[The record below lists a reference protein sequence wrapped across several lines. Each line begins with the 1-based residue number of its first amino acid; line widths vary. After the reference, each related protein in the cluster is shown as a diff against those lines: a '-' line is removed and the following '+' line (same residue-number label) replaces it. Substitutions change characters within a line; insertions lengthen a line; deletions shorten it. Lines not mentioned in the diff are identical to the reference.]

1 MAGTDDR
8 PGTRIKGASLL
19 ARLEYVTEKGGPE
32 LLERVL
38 AGLAPADRKVLE
50 GPPLPGSSFPLAL
63 NERLDEAI
71 AHAVNPLD
79 LLGVY
84 RELGRAS
91 AQKNLRKLHAIFL
104 RGRNP
109 HAVLEGFPAVRATY
123 YSDGTASY
131 ERSSDTGGVL
141 RVKGASSHSLPDC
154 ESTAGYFERAIELVG
169 AQDVRVELA
178 RCRYRGD
185 ALCEF
190 RCGWR

>member
-1 MAGTDDR
+1 MAGTDDGS
-8 PGTRIKGASLL
+8 GTRIKGASLL

-32 LLERVL
+32 LLARVL
-38 AGLAPADRKVLE
+38 ARLAPADRKLLE
-50 GPPLPGSSFPLAL
+50 GHPLPGSFFPLEL

-79 LLGVY
+79 LVGVY

-91 AQKNLRKLHAIFL
+91 AQKNLQKFHAIFL
-104 RGRNP
+104 RGQNP
-109 HAVLEGFPAVRATY
+109 HAVLEGFPAVRGTY

-131 ERSSDTGGVL
+131 ERTTDTSGIL

-169 AQDVRVELA
+169 AQDARVELA
-178 RCRYRGD
+178 HCRGRGD

>member
-1 MAGTDDR
+1 MAGTDDGS
-8 PGTRIKGASLL
+8 GTRIKGASLL

-32 LLERVL
+32 LLARVL
-38 AGLAPADRKVLE
+38 ARLAPADRKLLE
-50 GPPLPGSSFPLAL
+50 GHPLPGSFFPLEL

-79 LLGVY
+79 LVGVY

-91 AQKNLRKLHAIFL
+91 AQKNLQKLHAIFL
-104 RGRNP
+104 RGQDP
-109 HAVLEGFPAVRATY
+109 HAVLAGFPAVRATY

-131 ERSSDTGGVL
+131 DRTGETSGVL
-141 RVKGASSHSLPDC
+141 KVKAATSHSLPDC

-169 AQDVRVELA
+169 AKDARVELA
-178 RCRYRGD
+178 RCRGRGD

-190 RCGWR
+190 HCTWR

>member
-1 MAGTDDR
+1 MSGTNER
-8 PGTRIKGASLL
+8 PVTRIKGASLL
-19 ARLEYVTEKGGPE
+19 ARLEYVTEKGGPQ
-32 LLERVL
+32 LLARVL
-38 AGLAPADRKVLE
+38 ARLPEADRKVLE
-50 GPPLPGSSFPLAL
+50 GKPLPASFFPLEL
-63 NERLDEAI
+63 NERLDVAI

-79 LLGVY
+79 PTGVY

-91 AQKNLRKLHAIFL
+91 AQKNLQTFHQIFL
-104 RGRNP
+104 RG
-109 HAVLEGFPAVRATY
+109 HSAHSLLEGFPAVRATY

-131 ERSSDTGGVL
+131 DRTGDTSGVL

-169 AQDVRVELA
+169 ARDARVELA
-178 RCRYRGD
+178 RCRGRGD

>member
-8 PGTRIKGASLL
+8 PVTRIKGASLL
-19 ARLEYVTEKGGPE
+19 ARLEYVTEKGGAE
-32 LLERVL
+32 LLGRVL
-38 AGLAPADRKVLE
+38 ARLPAADRKVLE
-50 GPPLPGSSFPLAL
+50 GNPLPSSFFPLDL

-71 AHAVNPLD
+71 AQAVSPLD
-79 LLGVY
+79 PVGVY

-91 AQKNLRKLHAIFL
+91 AQKNLQRFHQVFL
-104 RGRNP
+104 RGHSA
-109 HAVLEGFPAVRATY
+109 HALLEGFPAVRATY

-131 ERSSDTGGVL
+131 ARSSDTSGIL
-141 RVKGASSHSLPDC
+141 RVEGASSHSLPDC

-169 AQDVRVELA
+169 ARQARVEVA
-178 RCRYRGD
+178 RCRGRGD

>member
-19 ARLEYVTEKGGPE
+19 ARLEYVTEKGGPQ

-38 AGLAPADRKVLE
+38 ARLAPADRKVLE
-50 GPPLPGSSFPLAL
+50 GRPLPGSFFPLEL

-71 AHAVNPLD
+71 ARAVNPLD
-79 LLGVY
+79 PLGVY

-91 AQKNLRKLHAIFL
+91 AQKNLQKFHAIFL
-104 RGRNP
+104 RGQNP
-109 HAVLEGFPAVRATY
+109 HAVLEGFPAVRGTY

-131 ERSSDTGGVL
+131 DRTSDTSGVL
-141 RVKGASSHSLPDC
+141 RVEGASSHSRPDC
-154 ESTAGYFERAIELVG
+154 GSTAGYFERAIELVG
-169 AQDVRVELA
+169 AQDARVELA
-178 RCRYRGD
+178 RCRGRGD

>member
-19 ARLEYVTEKGGPE
+19 ARLEYVTEKGGPQ

-38 AGLAPADRKVLE
+38 ARLAPADRKVLE
-50 GPPLPGSSFPLAL
+50 GRPLPGSFFPLEL

-71 AHAVNPLD
+71 ARAVNPLD
-79 LLGVY
+79 PLGVY

-91 AQKNLRKLHAIFL
+91 AQKNLQKFHAIFL
-104 RGRNP
+104 RGQNP
-109 HAVLEGFPAVRATY
+109 HALLEGFPAVRGTY

-131 ERSSDTGGVL
+131 DRTSDTSGIL
-141 RVKGASSHSLPDC
+141 RVKGASSHSRPDC

-169 AQDVRVELA
+169 AQDARVDLA
-178 RCRYRGD
+178 RCRGRGD
-185 ALCEF
+185 AQCEF

>member
-1 MAGTDDR
+1 MAGTDER

-19 ARLEYVTEKGGPE
+19 ARLEYVTERGGPE

-38 AGLAPADRKVLE
+38 ARLAAADRKLLE
-50 GPPLPGSSFPLAL
+50 DRPLPGSFFPLAL

-79 LLGVY
+79 LVGVY

-91 AQKNLRKLHAIFL
+91 ANKNLQKFHAIFL
-104 RGRNP
+104 RGQNP
-109 HAVLEGFPAVRATY
+109 HAVLEGFPAVRGTY

-131 ERSSDTGGVL
+131 DRTSDTSGIL

-169 AQDVRVELA
+169 AKQAKVELA
-178 RCRYRGD
+178 RCRGCGD